1 MNTLILGSGF
11 GLYGY
16 LPAVEVVS
24 KKIFLE
30 YKYKNKL
37 QNLKISKKIFNKIYW
52 YKNESNIIDKINIA
66 VIAYPPILQ
75 SKKIKQLLKNKK
87 LVRYLFLEKPIDK
100 NPAAAR
106 KLIKFLIK
114 NKVKFS
120 FGFIFK
126 YLAWSKLINKKK
138 NLKNIK
144 IIWNIKK
151 KNASNSWK
159 YKSKFGGGLIR
170 YYGIHFL
177 KLFSENNFHK
187 ILINDLKKNHWTLQ
201 IQNSKKT
208 VITLIIKYSN
218 KDKFLI
224 KTQNKNLISAPT
236 PIIENIVSKKID
248 PRVKILKRYIN
259 QKIRQNGDNYTE
271 SLKFVNFWSKIE
283 SSFKVI

>member
-52 YKNESNIIDKINIA
+52 YKNESNIIDKINVA
-66 VIAYPPILQ
+66 VIAYPPIFQ

-87 LVRYLFLEKPIDK
+87 LVKYLFLEKPIDK
-100 NPAAAR
+100 NPSAAR

-177 KLFSENNFHK
+177 KLFSENNYHK

-283 SSFKVI
+283 SSFKVV

>member
-52 YKNESNIIDKINIA
+52 YKNESNIIDKINIV

-75 SKKIKQLLKNKK
+75 SKKIKQLFKNKK

-100 NPAAAR
+100 NPIAAR

-177 KLFSENNFHK
+177 KLFSENNYHK

-283 SSFKVI
+283 SSFKVV

>member
-75 SKKIKQLLKNKK
+75 SKKIKQLFKNKK

-100 NPAAAR
+100 NPIAAR

-283 SSFKVI
+283 SSFKVV

>member
-30 YKYKNKL
+30 YKYKNKFK
-37 QNLKISKKIFNKIYW
+37 NLKIFKKIFNKIYW
-52 YKNESNIIDKINIA
+52 YKNESNIIDKINVA

-151 KNASNSWK
+151 KNGSNSWK

-224 KTQNKNLISAPT
+224 KNENKNLISAPT

-283 SSFKVI
+283 SSFKVV

>member
-75 SKKIKQLLKNKK
+75 SKKIKQLFKNKK

-100 NPAAAR
+100 NPIAAR

-138 NLKNIK
+138 NLKNVK

-283 SSFKVI
+283 SSFKVV

>member
-75 SKKIKQLLKNKK
+75 SKKIKQLFKNKK

-100 NPAAAR
+100 NPIAAR

>member
-37 QNLKISKKIFNKIYW
+37 QNLKISKKIFNKIDW

-100 NPAAAR
+100 NPTAAR
-106 KLIKFLIK
+106 KLIKLLIK
-114 NKVKFS
+114 NKVQFS

-138 NLKNIK
+138 NPKNIK

-224 KTQNKNLISAPT
+224 KTQNINLISAPT

-259 QKIRQNGDNYTE
+259 QKIRQKGDNYNE

-283 SSFKVI
+283 SSFKVV

>member
-52 YKNESNIIDKINIA
+52 YKNESNIIDKINIV

-75 SKKIKQLLKNKK
+75 SKKIKQLFKNKK

-100 NPAAAR
+100 NPIAAR

-283 SSFKVI
+283 SSFKVV

>member
-52 YKNESNIIDKINIA
+52 YKNESNIIDKINVA

-75 SKKIKQLLKNKK
+75 SKKIKQLFKNKK

-100 NPAAAR
+100 NPIAAR

>member
-16 LPAVEVVS
+16 LPAIEVVS

-75 SKKIKQLLKNKK
+75 SKKIKQLFKNKK

-100 NPAAAR
+100 NPIAAR

-283 SSFKVI
+283 SSFKVV

>member
-16 LPAVEVVS
+16 LPAIEVVS

-52 YKNESNIIDKINIA
+52 YKNESNIIDKINVA

-151 KNASNSWK
+151 KNASSSWK

-218 KDKFLI
+218 IDKFLI

-259 QKIRQNGDNYTE
+259 QKIKQNGDNYTE
-271 SLKFVNFWSKIE
+271 ALKFVNFWSKIE
-283 SSFKVI
+283 SSFKVV

>member
-1 MNTLILGSGF
+1 M
-11 GLYGY
+11 
-16 LPAVEVVS
+16 
-24 KKIFLE
+24 
-30 YKYKNKL
+30 
-37 QNLKISKKIFNKIYW
+37 
-52 YKNESNIIDKINIA
+52 
-66 VIAYPPILQ
+66 
-75 SKKIKQLLKNKK
+75 
-87 LVRYLFLEKPIDK
+87 KPI
-100 NPAAAR
+100 AAR
-106 KLIKFLIK
+106 KLFKFLIK

-138 NLKNIK
+138 NLKNKK

-283 SSFKVI
+283 SSFKVV

>member
-52 YKNESNIIDKINIA
+52 YKNESNIIDKINVA

-75 SKKIKQLLKNKK
+75 SKKIKQLFKNKK

-283 SSFKVI
+283 SSFKVV

>member
-52 YKNESNIIDKINIA
+52 YKNESNIIDKINIV

-75 SKKIKQLLKNKK
+75 SKKIKQLFKNKK

-100 NPAAAR
+100 NPIAAR

-201 IQNSKKT
+201 IQNSKK
-208 VITLIIKYSN
+208 
-218 KDKFLI
+218 
-224 KTQNKNLISAPT
+224 Q
-236 PIIENIVSKKID
+236 
-248 PRVKILKRYIN
+248 
-259 QKIRQNGDNYTE
+259 
-271 SLKFVNFWSKIE
+271 
-283 SSFKVI
+283 

>member
-75 SKKIKQLLKNKK
+75 SKKIKQLFKNKK

-100 NPAAAR
+100 NPIAAR

-151 KNASNSWK
+151 KMHQTHGNTN
-159 YKSKFGGGLIR
+159 R
-170 YYGIHFL
+170 
-177 KLFSENNFHK
+177 
-187 ILINDLKKNHWTLQ
+187 
-201 IQNSKKT
+201 
-208 VITLIIKYSN
+208 
-218 KDKFLI
+218 
-224 KTQNKNLISAPT
+224 NL
-236 PIIENIVSKKID
+236 V
-248 PRVKILKRYIN
+248 V
-259 QKIRQNGDNYTE
+259 
-271 SLKFVNFWSKIE
+271 V
-283 SSFKVI
+283 